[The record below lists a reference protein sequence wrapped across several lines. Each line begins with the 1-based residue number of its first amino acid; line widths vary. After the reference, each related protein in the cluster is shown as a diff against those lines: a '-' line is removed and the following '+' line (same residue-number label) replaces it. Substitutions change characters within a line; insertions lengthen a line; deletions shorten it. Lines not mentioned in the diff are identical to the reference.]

1 MLLKHHLI
9 QRDQI
14 DRVALD
20 QPVPG
25 DHLARK
31 MEAAI
36 GFLFIY
42 DSVEELYLE
51 VGRPSIDPVI
61 LMNRTFIRLQ

>member
-1 MLLKHHLI
+1 MLLKHHLT

-25 DHLARK
+25 DYLARK

-36 GFLFIY
+36 DFLFIY
-42 DSVEELYLE
+42 DPVEELYSE
-51 VGRPSIDPVI
+51 VGRPNIDPVI